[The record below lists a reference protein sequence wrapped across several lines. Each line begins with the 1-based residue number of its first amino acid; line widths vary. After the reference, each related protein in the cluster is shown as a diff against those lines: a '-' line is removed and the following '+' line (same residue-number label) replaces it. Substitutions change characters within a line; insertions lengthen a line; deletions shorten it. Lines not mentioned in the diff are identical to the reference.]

1 MDYSKFKKTNISK
14 KKFSLSFDV
23 YTNREFFSDKIT
35 VFVRVKNG
43 LSTLIMNRKI
53 ATMAF
58 LNVNHGIFIIK
69 SIGTTCLKST
79 IVYQKFFKL
88 EFFYEYEML
97 FNVTKHFL
105 VPKHELISNTEK
117 KKLLKNYNVRSSQ
130 LPKILLQDPLSRY
143 YGANK
148 GDIFKITRFN
158 NSSGIYLTYRVCY

>member
-1 MDYSKFKKTNISK
+1 
-14 KKFSLSFDV
+14 
-23 YTNREFFSDKIT
+23 
-35 VFVRVKNG
+35 
-43 LSTLIMNRKI
+43 
-53 ATMAF
+53 MAF

-130 LPKILLQDPLSRY
+130 LPKILVK
-143 YGANK
+143 N
-148 GDIFKITRFN
+148 
-158 NSSGIYLTYRVCY
+158 